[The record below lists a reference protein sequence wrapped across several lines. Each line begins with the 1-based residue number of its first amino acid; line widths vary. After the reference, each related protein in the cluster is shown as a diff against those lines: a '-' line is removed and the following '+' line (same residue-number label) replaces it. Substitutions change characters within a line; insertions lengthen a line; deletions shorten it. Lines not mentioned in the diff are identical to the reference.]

1 MTVTVID
8 SPYSNIRNVV
18 RALERI
24 GAEVRLTSDPK
35 IVEGADRVILPG
47 VGSFAASRQWL
58 RAGDLDTAIRSAVA
72 RGTALLGIC
81 VGYQLFFDASEE
93 MGWTEGFGFFKGV
106 IRRFETGRSVPQ
118 IGWNPVGHGQTAL
131 FDGIEQ
137 ETPFFFANSYQSAD
151 VSSSH
156 CVATADYGGPFVAAA
171 ENGRIAG
178 VQFHPERSGQAGL
191 QLLRNFVSRQ
201 AGQG

>member
-18 RALERI
+18 RAIERI
-24 GAEVRLTSDPK
+24 GAEVRVTADPET
-35 IVEGADRVILPG
+35 VEKSPHLILPG
-47 VGSFAASRQWL
+47 VGSFGASREWL
-58 RAGDLDTAIRSAVA
+58 RATGLDTAIRSAVE
-72 RGTALLGIC
+72 RGAALLGIC

-93 MGWTEGFGFFKGV
+93 MGWTEGLGFFEGV
-106 IRRFETGRSVPQ
+106 IRRFKTCRSVPQ
-118 IGWNPVGHGQTAL
+118 IGWNPVGHQKSPL

-151 VSSSH
+151 VDSLQ
-156 CVATADYGGPFVAAA
+156 CVASADYGGPFVAAA
-171 ENGRIAG
+171 EVGLVSG

-191 QLLRNFVSRQ
+191 RLLRNFVSQR
-201 AGQG
+201 AGRT